1 MTSNISSI
9 DTPENANYTSFIGFQ
24 NLGPKILT
32 TGTYADAKFE
42 SMTDGLPFSMNSTVT
57 FEPTY
62 FEFNRPSVTR
72 YWQNDSWTSMLGT
85 DFIYSKPSAQAV
97 LQKQA
102 QFGSGFFID
111 TNFTFS
117 SHLELNAAQNILF
130 GSFYNSQITLW
141 SCVIYTVTRNIS
153 LFHLGADRYGNMD
166 DYLLSVGRA
175 TISIST
181 PFTDDATTSAAFSKW
196 PLMDAASLGISS
208 LAEQYFGTG
217 YSFNQTL
224 VDLSTIDNITLAT
237 RLTTVFN
244 TYFQLNQLENS
255 CINYNDSMAESS
267 CWLDATSST
276 PLQTLPFVV
285 VSCNWVFF
293 TILTLASTILLF
305 CSCLNLW
312 LSRQISTP
320 DILGYVSSLPIED
333 PQITDDGK
341 ANQIN
346 STLDG
351 LERSKQ
357 LRHVRMQIRDVQQE
371 ETVGRFA
378 LTSDVREQRKLEEG
392 REYI

>member
-1 MTSNISSI
+1 M
-9 DTPENANYTSFIGFQ
+9 
-24 NLGPKILT
+24 
-32 TGTYADAKFE
+32 
-42 SMTDGLPFSMNSTVT
+42 
-57 FEPTY
+57 
-62 FEFNRPSVTR
+62 
-72 YWQNDSWTSMLGT
+72 
-85 DFIYSKPSAQAV
+85 
-97 LQKQA
+97 
-102 QFGSGFFID
+102 
-111 TNFTFS
+111 
-117 SHLELNAAQNILF
+117 
-130 GSFYNSQITLW
+130 
-141 SCVIYTVTRNIS
+141 IYTVTRNIS

-175 TISIST
+175 TISISA
-181 PFTDDATTSAAFSKW
+181 PFTDDATASAAFSKW

>member
-130 GSFYNSQITLW
+130 GSFYNSQITL
-141 SCVIYTVTRNIS
+141 
-153 LFHLGADRYGNMD
+153 
-166 DYLLSVGRA
+166 
-175 TISIST
+175 
-181 PFTDDATTSAAFSKW
+181 
-196 PLMDAASLGISS
+196 
-208 LAEQYFGTG
+208 
-217 YSFNQTL
+217 
-224 VDLSTIDNITLAT
+224 
-237 RLTTVFN
+237 
-244 TYFQLNQLENS
+244 
-255 CINYNDSMAESS
+255 
-267 CWLDATSST
+267 
-276 PLQTLPFVV
+276 
-285 VSCNWVFF
+285 
-293 TILTLASTILLF
+293 
-305 CSCLNLW
+305 
-312 LSRQISTP
+312 
-320 DILGYVSSLPIED
+320 
-333 PQITDDGK
+333 
-341 ANQIN
+341 
-346 STLDG
+346 
-351 LERSKQ
+351 
-357 LRHVRMQIRDVQQE
+357 
-371 ETVGRFA
+371 
-378 LTSDVREQRKLEEG
+378 
-392 REYI
+392 